1 MLPYTYVA
9 VYSSP
14 ISIMATTMVAALTQM
29 LLSIPPLAT
38 SMLIVCNAATFYYFN
53 QSSRTSTSTIPST
66 SPSSSSSSQEFSP
79 TPDPVRSTSFPSTY
93 TSAPSTEEYPVALP
107 MLILVGCII
116 GTCACGIALAA
127 HNMWKSK
134 TKQKQRR
141 NDQQRENQHS
151 SAQDVVD

>member
-1 MLPYTYVA
+1 MTDSTPFYIM
-9 VYSSP
+9 VYNISNLTLLLVCIIYMNNSSGRDWP
-14 ISIMATTMVAALTQM
+14 RRRAQHWNPGYIKK
-29 LLSIPPLAT
+29 
-38 SMLIVCNAATFYYFN
+38 
-53 QSSRTSTSTIPST
+53 QSSSTSTSTVSST

-107 MLILVGCII
+107 VLILVGCII
-116 GTCACGIALAA
+116 GTCVCGIALAA
-127 HNMWKSK
+127 HNMWRSK
-134 TKQKQRR
+134 TKQKPKR

>member
-1 MLPYTYVA
+1 MVPDILPGIT
-9 VYSSP
+9 
-14 ISIMATTMVAALTQM
+14 ALSLM
-29 LLSIPPLAT
+29 LLATPPLAT
-38 SMLIVCNAATFYYFN
+38 PMLIVPDILPGISCFISIVYHNLK
-53 QSSRTSTSTIPST
+53 SSRTSTSTVSST

-79 TPDPVRSTSFPSTY
+79 KPDPARSTSFPSTY
-93 TSAPSTEEYPVALP
+93 ASAPSTEEYPVALP

-127 HNMWKSK
+127 HNMWRSK
-134 TKQKQRR
+134 TKQKLRR